1 MMSMLRYRVKTLTVS
16 KVVVALFTLLPLV
29 LATQGCR
36 KAERSLGSVSVGT
49 TMEIIGVTT
58 DGMSMRS
65 STIKKDGVGQ
75 IVGGGSY
82 LHGERV
88 TIQANVFPNSKFKLV
103 ALYEKSGKCGYTK
116 ERGLVN
122 ETSLLEGYKK
132 VKDTLCAITFNVMDD
147 MTFVAT
153 FASSDGNL
161 EDLNIEIG
169 GVKVVDVENATD
181 TISFGTIEGNKV

>member
-1 MMSMLRYRVKTLTVS
+1 MLRYRVRTLTVS
-16 KVVVALFTLLPLV
+16 KVVVALFAFFPLV

-36 KAERSLGSVSVGT
+36 KTERSLGSVNVSTTIEFIGATADGVSIRSGT
-49 TMEIIGVTT
+49 L
-58 DGMSMRS
+58 
-65 STIKKDGVGQ
+65 KKEGVGQ

-103 ALYEKSGKCGYTK
+103 SLYEKSGKCGYTK

>member
-1 MMSMLRYRVKTLTVS
+1 MVS
-16 KVVVALFTLLPLV
+16 RIAVAFLFFLSLV
-29 LATQGCR
+29 LVTQGCR
-36 KAERSLGSVSVGT
+36 KAERSLDRISVGIT
-49 TMEIIGVTT
+49 IEFIGSSTDGVT
-58 DGMSMRS
+58 MRS
-65 STIKKDGVGQ
+65 GAIKKEGVGQ
-75 IVGGGSY
+75 IIGGGSY
-82 LHGERV
+82 LHGEKV

-103 ALYEKSGKCGYTK
+103 ALYEKSGKSGYTK

>member
-1 MMSMLRYRVKTLTVS
+1 MMSMLRYRVRTLTVS
-16 KVVVALFTLLPLV
+16 KIVVALFAFSPLV

-36 KAERSLGSVSVGT
+36 KTERSLGSVNVSTTIEFIGATADGVSIRSGT
-49 TMEIIGVTT
+49 L
-58 DGMSMRS
+58 
-65 STIKKDGVGQ
+65 KKEGVGQ

-103 ALYEKSGKCGYTK
+103 SLYEKSGKCGYTK

>member
-65 STIKKDGVGQ
+65 STIK
-75 IVGGGSY
+75 
-82 LHGERV
+82 
-88 TIQANVFPNSKFKLV
+88 
-103 ALYEKSGKCGYTK
+103 
-116 ERGLVN
+116 
-122 ETSLLEGYKK
+122 
-132 VKDTLCAITFNVMDD
+132 
-147 MTFVAT
+147 
-153 FASSDGNL
+153 
-161 EDLNIEIG
+161 
-169 GVKVVDVENATD
+169 
-181 TISFGTIEGNKV
+181 

>member
-1 MMSMLRYRVKTLTVS
+1 MMSMLRYRVRTLTVS
-16 KVVVALFTLLPLV
+16 KVFVALFAFFPLV

-36 KAERSLGSVSVGT
+36 KTERSLGSVNVSTTIEFIGATADGVSIRSGT
-49 TMEIIGVTT
+49 L
-58 DGMSMRS
+58 
-65 STIKKDGVGQ
+65 KKEGVGQ

-103 ALYEKSGKCGYTK
+103 SLYEKSGKCGYTK

>member
-1 MMSMLRYRVKTLTVS
+1 MMSMLRYRVRTLTVS
-16 KVVVALFTLLPLV
+16 KVVVALFAFFPLV

-36 KAERSLGSVSVGT
+36 KTERSLGSVNVSTTIEFIGATADGVSIRSGT
-49 TMEIIGVTT
+49 L
-58 DGMSMRS
+58 
-65 STIKKDGVGQ
+65 KKEGVGQ
-75 IVGGGSY
+75 VVGGGSY

-103 ALYEKSGKCGYTK
+103 SLYEKSGKCGYTK

-181 TISFGTIEGNKV
+181 TLSFGTIEGNKV

>member
-1 MMSMLRYRVKTLTVS
+1 MMSMLRYRVRTLTVS
-16 KVVVALFTLLPLV
+16 KVVVALFAFFPLV

-36 KAERSLGSVSVGT
+36 KTERSLGSVNVSTTIEFIGATADGVSIRSGT
-49 TMEIIGVTT
+49 L
-58 DGMSMRS
+58 
-65 STIKKDGVGQ
+65 KKEGVGQ

-103 ALYEKSGKCGYTK
+103 SLYEKSGKCGYTK

-181 TISFGTIEGNKV
+181 TLSFGTIEGNKV

>member
-1 MMSMLRYRVKTLTVS
+1 MMSMLRYRVRTLTVS
-16 KVVVALFTLLPLV
+16 KIVVALFAFFPLV

-36 KAERSLGSVSVGT
+36 KTERSLGSVNVSTTIEFIGATADGVSIRSGT
-49 TMEIIGVTT
+49 L
-58 DGMSMRS
+58 
-65 STIKKDGVGQ
+65 KKEGVGQ

-103 ALYEKSGKCGYTK
+103 SLYEKSGKCGYTK

>member
-1 MMSMLRYRVKTLTVS
+1 MMSMLRYRVRTLTVC
-16 KVVVALFTLLPLV
+16 KVVVALFAFFPLV

-36 KAERSLGSVSVGT
+36 KTERSLGSVNVSTTIEFIGATADGVSIRSGT
-49 TMEIIGVTT
+49 L
-58 DGMSMRS
+58 
-65 STIKKDGVGQ
+65 KKEGVGQ

-103 ALYEKSGKCGYTK
+103 SLYEKSGKCGYTK

>member
-1 MMSMLRYRVKTLTVS
+1 MMSMLRYRVSTLTVS
-16 KVVVALFTLLPLV
+16 KVVVALFAFFPLV

-36 KAERSLGSVSVGT
+36 KTERSLGSVNVSTTIEFIGATADGVSIRSGT
-49 TMEIIGVTT
+49 L
-58 DGMSMRS
+58 
-65 STIKKDGVGQ
+65 KKEGVGQ

-103 ALYEKSGKCGYTK
+103 SLYEKSGKCGYTK

-122 ETSLLEGYKK
+122 ETSLLEGYKM